1 MNPELEAKLQAC
13 TTLPSPPKV
22 AVDLIQLANNPE
34 ASIGEIAATLQ
45 MDPALSI
52 KILRIANSPLYANK
66 RKVETLT
73 QATLIIGL
81 NGILALALSF
91 SLVKSLQ
98 NEKTQGLDHALYW
111 RRSFIAAS
119 VSQAVGKQCH
129 LHCLEELF
137 MATLMQD
144 IGMLALDRTIPKLYA
159 TETLNQA
166 FHSQVCMHEQ
176 ETIQTTHAAV
186 GSWLLAN
193 WNLPERLQLA
203 VNASDDPDRVPSTD
217 GRAQFT
223 QCVALS
229 GLIAELYLTN
239 AKGQAIIDVAER
251 AKTWIG
257 IISEEF
263 AELFDNMGALISNI
277 ETQFEYDIHSHLDT
291 DLILENAREAL
302 LIRNMQAY
310 RQVETLQVNTVILE
324 SQFQSLEQS
333 SRLDPLTGA
342 FNRSYL
348 DEVIETTFKTAMS
361 NTSPLS
367 FIFLDLDHFKDVN
380 DTHGHQVGDE
390 ILRGVASRLKAE
402 LRATDTIGRY
412 GGEEFVI
419 VMPGVNGA
427 VAETICN
434 RIVLAFREKA
444 YEVSLS
450 NFLKVTVSLGV
461 ASLEE
466 GQAFESAHEMTGA
479 ADQALYT
486 SKTRGR
492 DRWTAYR
499 NLSAHQSSVKAV
511 TKLS

>member
-1 MNPELEAKLQAC
+1 MNPALEAKLQAC
-13 TTLPSPPKV
+13 TTLPSPPQV
-22 AVDLIQLANNPE
+22 ATDLIQLANDPDS
-34 ASIGEIAATLQ
+34 SITDVAAALK

-66 RKVETLT
+66 RSIETLT
-73 QATLIIGL
+73 HATLIIGL

-91 SLVKSLQ
+91 SLIKSLRT
-98 NEKTQGLDHALYW
+98 EKTQGLDHDLYW
-111 RRSFIAAS
+111 RRSLIAAS
-119 VSQAVGKQCH
+119 VCQAIGKQCH

-137 MATLMQD
+137 MAALMQD
-144 IGMLALDRTIPKLYA
+144 IGMLALDRTMPMLYA

-166 FHSQVCMHEQ
+166 CHSHVCKHEQ
-176 ETIQTTHAAV
+176 EKIETTHAAV

-217 GRAQFT
+217 GRAQFA

-239 AKGQAIIDVAER
+239 AKGQAIIDVAEK

-257 IISEEF
+257 LSSEAF

-277 ETQFEYDIHSHLDT
+277 ETQFEYDIQSHLDT
-291 DLILENAREAL
+291 DIILENAREAL

-324 SQFQSLEQS
+324 SQFQNLEQS
-333 SRLDPLTGA
+333 SRLDPVTGA

-348 DEVIETTFKTAMS
+348 DESIETTFQAASS
-361 NTSPLS
+361 NASPLS
-367 FIFLDLDHFKDVN
+367 FIFLDLDHFKNVN
-380 DTHGHQVGDE
+380 DTHGHQIGDE
-390 ILRGVASRLKAE
+390 ILRSVACILKAE
-402 LRATDTIGRY
+402 IRTTDTIGRY
-412 GGEEFVI
+412 GGEEFLI
-419 VMPGVNGA
+419 VMPDVNSII
-427 VAETICN
+427 AETICN
-434 RIVLAFREKA
+434 RIVLAFREKVH
-444 YEVSLS
+444 EVGLN

-461 ASLEE
+461 ATLED
-466 GQAFESAHEMTGA
+466 GQVFTSAHEMTGA

-486 SKTRGR
+486 SKAQGR

-499 NLSAHQSSVKAV
+499 TLGTHSTSSKAV
-511 TKLS
+511 TESS